1 MKKNS
6 FLPIVL
12 LAVFASSASAA
23 QSQTPAEPVVLP
35 TCVVNAP
42 RLQLAEQRVNASLNA
57 LRAKA
62 RTSVITSLDLPALKA
77 QVALSSREMAAVR
90 LARS

>member
-1 MKKNS
+1 MKKNP
-6 FLPIVL
+6 FLTIVL

-23 QSQTPAEPVVLP
+23 QVQPPAEPVVLP

-62 RTSVITSLDLPALKA
+62 RASVITSLDLPALKT
-77 QVALSSREMAAVR
+77 QVAFSSREMAAVR
-90 LARS
+90 LERS

>member
-1 MKKNS
+1 MKNHP
-6 FLPIVL
+6 LLLLVL
-12 LAVFASSASAA
+12 LAVFASSASAV
-23 QSQTPAEPVVLP
+23 QSQAPADPVVLP

-42 RLQLAEQRVNASLNA
+42 RLQLAEQRLNASLDM

-62 RTSVITSLDLPALKA
+62 RTPVVSRLDLPALKT
-77 QVALSSREMAAVR
+77 QVALSSREPAAVR